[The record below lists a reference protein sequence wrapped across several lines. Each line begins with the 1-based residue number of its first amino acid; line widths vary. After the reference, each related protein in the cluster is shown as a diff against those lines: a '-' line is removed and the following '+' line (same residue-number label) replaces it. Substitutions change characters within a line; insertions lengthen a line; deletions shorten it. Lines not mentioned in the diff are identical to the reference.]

1 MANTLTGLYPTIYEA
16 LDEVSREQVG
26 FIPAVLRSS
35 SSERVAK
42 GQKITWPVVPPGT
55 PGDITPAATGPTPSD
70 NVVGAP
76 ELTISKSRSVTFH
89 MTGEELKGLKS
100 GGTDQV
106 IVKDAFTQAMR
117 ALANEIEVDLAATAK
132 EGASRAFGT
141 AGTAPFATAS
151 DLTDLASVMKILD
164 DNGAPKSGR
173 SLALNS
179 AAVLNLR
186 AKHAVALGQA
196 GADGILRSGALEM
209 IEGVTFRP
217 SAGLTLHTK
226 GTGTLYVTSG
236 STAVGVEAVA
246 LVTGTGTVL
255 AGDVVTFAADS
266 VNKYVVNSGVSAPG
280 TIQLGEP
287 GAREV
292 IATANALTIGGSYT
306 PNILFTRDAL
316 ALAVRLPAAPDGGD
330 SAEDVMTITDPVS
343 GLVFEVRLYR
353 QYRQVTYEV
362 GIAWGQVAVK
372 SENIA
377 ILLG

>member
-16 LDEVSREQVG
+16 LDEVSREQIG
-26 FIPAVLRSS
+26 FIPAVLRSTKA
-35 SSERVAK
+35 ERVAK
-42 GQKITWPVVPPGT
+42 GQKIVWPVVPPGT
-55 PGDITPAATGPTPSD
+55 PGDITPAASGPTPSD
-70 NVVGAP
+70 TVVGVP

-89 MTGEELKGLKS
+89 LTGEELKGLKS

-117 ALANEIEVDLAATAK
+117 ALANEVEADLAATAK
-132 EGASRAFGT
+132 EGASRAVGT

-151 DLTDLASVMKILD
+151 DLTDLAEVMKILD
-164 DNGAPKSGR
+164 DNGAPMSGR

-196 GADGILRSGALEM
+196 GADGVLRSGVLEM
-209 IEGVTFRP
+209 IEGVIFRP
-217 SAGLTLHTK
+217 SAGLKLHTK
-226 GTGTLYVTSG
+226 GTGASYATSG

-246 LVTGTGTVL
+246 LVTGTGTIL
-255 AGDVVTFAADS
+255 AGDVVTFAADT
-266 VNKYVVNSGVSAPG
+266 VNKYVVGSGIAAPG

-287 GAREV
+287 GARV
-292 IATANALTIGGSYT
+292 IIPTANALTVGGNYT

-330 SAEDVMTITDPVS
+330 SAEDVMTIEDPAS

-372 SENIA
+372 SEHIA